1 MHPSLSTILLTH
13 FPKLTYRRY
22 QKIVQHPEL
31 LEKISDTTASDLTN
45 IGWEED
51 TAREFIHWRT
61 TVDIK
66 NIRALLEKENISI
79 ITCADATFPRLLTEL
94 PDPPAVLFVRGT
106 IPTHGETIAIVG
118 TRKTTTYGKQ
128 VTTSFAQELAARG
141 CILVSGL
148 ALGTDSFVHE
158 AAVQAATPTIAV
170 LGSGVDSRSIY
181 PRANANLAERIIASG
196 GAIVSEYPPGF
207 SPTPYSFPARNRIIA
222 GLCRTVLVT
231 EAPENSGAL
240 ITARAAL
247 DYNRDVLAIPHPIT
261 SPAGVGCN
269 QLIQQGARV
278 VLSTQDIIGD
288 LQLEK
293 SIPQQLTAPAAGL
306 ESTLFLL
313 LTHEPCPIDV
323 LIKKSAAPSAAV
335 TSTLLLMEMKGLV
348 RQTGGMHYV
357 RK

>member
-22 QKIVQHPEL
+22 QKIVRHPEL